1 MDIELIQQWIEANPW
16 PAFGALLV
24 LSFVAFL
31 ITRVVIGRG
40 LVYLAKRTETK
51 YDDIIVEHL
60 RPYNISYITPL
71 LLIFGFAYVLP
82 EFTEQIKDF
91 SLFFILWVVIITL
104 NRLLNALNTIYES
117 APSFTGVSIQGYL
130 DIVKLLFILIGV
142 ILSISLFTGESP
154 IVLLSG
160 LGALTAV
167 LLLIFQNT
175 ILALVASIQI
185 ATNDLV
191 KEGDWIEVPGYGADG
206 DVIDISLHDVKV
218 QNWDK
223 TITYIPTYKLTETA
237 YKNWRGMEESGGR
250 RIKRSLYIDQ
260 GSIKFCTSEMIQNY
274 KQIEALK
281 PYLEQKIAEIEAE
294 NTARG
299 IATSEAGINGR
310 QLTNAGIFRTYIEA
324 FLASRED
331 IYHQEMTFLIRQL
344 APSPN
349 GLPLEVYVFT
359 KTTVWAEYESIQ
371 ADIFD
376 HLLAAASHFDLRIF
390 QNPTGLDFANL
401 AVPRN

>member
-1 MDIELIQQWIEANPW
+1 MDIELIQKWIEANPW

-24 LSFVAFL
+24 LSFIAFL
-31 ITRVVIGRG
+31 LTRVVVGRG
-40 LVYLAKRTETK
+40 LVYVAKRTETK

-60 RPYNISYITPL
+60 KPYNVSYITPL
-71 LLIFGFAYVLP
+71 VLLYGFAYVLP
-82 EFTEQIKDF
+82 EYTEQIKDF
-91 SLFFILWVVIITL
+91 SLFFILWVVVITL

-117 APSFTGVSIQGYL
+117 TPSFTGVSIQGYL
-130 DIVKLLFILIGV
+130 DIVKLLFILVGI
-142 ILSISLFTGESP
+142 ILSISLFTGQSP

-175 ILALVASIQI
+175 ILSLVASIQI

-191 KEGDWIEVPGYGADG
+191 KQGDWIEVPGFDADG
-206 DVIDISLHDVKV
+206 DVIDISLHAVKI

-237 YKNWRGMEESGGR
+237 YKNWRGMQESGGR

-260 GSIKFCTSEMIQNY
+260 GSIRFCTPEMLENY
-274 KQIEALK
+274 KQIETLK
-281 PYLEQKIAEIEAE
+281 PYLEQKLAEIQAE
-294 NTARG
+294 NTAKG
-299 IATSEAGINGR
+299 ISITDAGINGR
-310 QLTNAGIFRTYIEA
+310 QLTNVGTFRAYIEA

-331 IYHQEMTFLIRQL
+331 IYQQEMTFLVRQL

-359 KTTVWAEYESIQ
+359 KTTVWAEYEGIQ

-401 AVPRN
+401 ALPRN